1 MHDERFSFLKSLVE
15 SPSPSGFEGPAREIW
30 RREAAGAAADLHT
43 DYHGNTIATVNP
55 GGAPR
60 VLLAGHI
67 DEIGFMVTY
76 IDDDGFIYFGPIG
89 GHDPVIAPG
98 QRVYVHAAS
107 GPVLGAI
114 GRRPVHLMQGDER
127 DKKVELRDL
136 WIDVG
141 ARSRDEVE
149 DRVRVGDPI
158 TFAAGLERLSD
169 DRIVSRALDNKMGA
183 FIVAETLKE
192 VAARH
197 PVAALTSVATVQEE
211 VGLRGAYTST
221 FAVDPQV
228 GIAVDVTHALDHPG
242 AKGDKQRLGDVRLGK
257 GPVIGRGP
265 TVNPVVFA
273 RLVAAA
279 EAAGVP
285 YQVEPIPGYSG
296 TDADAIQRTR
306 GGIATGVVSVALRY
320 MHTPVE
326 TIELADIEGAITLL
340 AEFVARLDADT
351 DFTP

>member
-1 MHDERFSFLKSLVE
+1 MHDERFSFLRSLVE
-15 SPSPSGFEGPAREIW
+15 APSPSGFEGPAREIW
-30 RREAAGAAADLHT
+30 RREATSAAADLRT

-107 GPVLGAI
+107 GPILGAI

-141 ARSRDEVE
+141 ARSRDEVQ
-149 DRVRVGDPI
+149 DRVRVGDPV
-158 TFAAGLERLSD
+158 TFAVGLERLSD
-169 DRIVSRALDNKMGA
+169 DHGSGRIVSRALDNKMGA

-197 PVAALTSVATVQEE
+197 PVAALTGVATVQEE

-221 FAVDPQV
+221 FAVD
-228 GIAVDVTHALDHPG
+228 VTHALDHPG
-242 AKGDKQRLGDVRLGK
+242 AKSDKQRLGDIRLGK

-340 AEFVARLDADT
+340 TEFVARLDTDT